1 LPNLLKSR
9 GAQLT
14 ALACK
19 NNRACGTILNN
30 GSVNVA
36 FGSILAR
43 WLKTVPTLVGEKVPV
58 ELAPGPQLPEPY
70 QLEGT
75 EGEICWVLEATPIE
89 GLGGR
94 QFVPFFA
101 GYLAASA
108 GRTFGCVYEKRF
120 VSHTALT
127 SF

>member
-1 LPNLLKSR
+1 LPDLLKSR
-9 GAQLT
+9 GAQLA

-19 NNRACGTILNN
+19 NNRTCGIILNN
-30 GSVNVA
+30 SSVDVA

-43 WLKTVPTLVGEKVPV
+43 WLKTVPALVGEKVPV

>member
-1 LPNLLKSR
+1 LPDLLKGR
-9 GAQLT
+9 GTQLT
-14 ALACK
+14 ALAGK
-19 NNRACGTILNN
+19 NNRTCGTILNN
-30 GSVNVA
+30 GSFNVA

-43 WLKTVPTLVGEKVPV
+43 WLETVPALVGEKVPV
-58 ELAPGPQLPEPY
+58 ELASGHHLPEPY

-75 EGEICWVLEATPIE
+75 EGEICWVLVATPIK
-89 GLGGR
+89 GPGGR

>member
-1 LPNLLKSR
+1 V
-9 GAQLT
+9 AQLT
-14 ALACK
+14 ASVRK
-19 NNRACGTILNN
+19 NNRTCGIILNN
-30 GSVNVA
+30 RSVNVA

-43 WLKTVPTLVGEKVPV
+43 RLKTVSTLIREKIPV
-58 ELAPGPQLPEPY
+58 ELAPRHHLPEPY

-75 EGEICWVLEATPIE
+75 EGEICWVLVATPIE
-89 GLGGR
+89 SLGGR
-94 QFVPFFA
+94 QFVPFLA

>member
-1 LPNLLKSR
+1 M
-9 GAQLT
+9 
-14 ALACK
+14 
-19 NNRACGTILNN
+19 
-30 GSVNVA
+30 
-36 FGSILAR
+36 
-43 WLKTVPTLVGEKVPV
+43 PTLVRKEVPV
-58 ELAPGPQLPEPY
+58 ELAPGNHLSEPY

-75 EGEICWVLEATPIE
+75 EGEICWILEATPIK

-108 GRTFGCVYEKRF
+108 GRTFGCVYKKRF

>member
-1 LPNLLKSR
+1 LPDLLKNR

-14 ALACK
+14 ALARK
-19 NNRACGTILNN
+19 NNRTCGIILNN
-30 GSVNVA
+30 GSVDVA
-36 FGSILAR
+36 VGSVLAR
-43 WLKTVPTLVGEKVPV
+43 WLKTVPALVGEKVPV
-58 ELAPGPQLPEPY
+58 ELASSKHLPKPY
-70 QLEGT
+70 QLVGT
-75 EGEICWVLEATPIE
+75 EGEICWVLVAPPIE

-94 QFVPFFA
+94 QLVPFFA

-108 GRTFGCVYEKRF
+108 GRTFGRVYEKRF

>member
-1 LPNLLKSR
+1 LYH
-9 GAQLT
+9 
-14 ALACK
+14 
-19 NNRACGTILNN
+19 

-43 WLKTVPTLVGEKVPV
+43 WLKTVPALVREKVPS
-58 ELAPGPQLPEPY
+58 ELALGHRLPEPY
-70 QLEGT
+70 QLEGS
-75 EGEICWVLEATPIE
+75 EGEICWVLVATPID

>member
-14 ALACK
+14 ALARK
-19 NNRACGTILNN
+19 NNRTCGTILYH
-30 GSVNVA
+30 GSVNVT
-36 FGSILAR
+36 FGGILAW
-43 WLKTVPTLVGEKVPV
+43 WLKTVSTLVGEKVPI
-58 ELAPGPQLPEPY
+58 ELAPGHNLPEPY
-70 QLEGT
+70 QLEGS
-75 EGEICWVLEATPIE
+75 EGEICWVLVATPIE
-89 GLGGR
+89 GLSGR
-94 QFVPFFA
+94 PLVPFFA
-101 GYLAASA
+101 GYLATSA

>member
-43 WLKTVPTLVGEKVPV
+43 WLKTVPALVGEKVPI

>member
-1 LPNLLKSR
+1 LY
-9 GAQLT
+9 
-14 ALACK
+14 
-19 NNRACGTILNN
+19 N

-58 ELAPGPQLPEPY
+58 ELTPGHHLPEPY

-75 EGEICWVLEATPIE
+75 EGEICWVLVATPIE
-89 GLGGR
+89 GLGGL